1 MAGRCTRERWSV
13 ATLEWR
19 KIKSVKLEFVFIFVA
34 EIIQVLDSIAW
45 VCCAYGNNLSRPFP
59 TPSLP
64 MIPPHI
70 HKPILNRISEP
81 LTPYL

>member
-45 VCCAYGNNLSRPFP
+45 VCCAYGNN
-59 TPSLP
+59 
-64 MIPPHI
+64 
-70 HKPILNRISEP
+70 
-81 LTPYL
+81 

>member
-45 VCCAYGNNLSRPFP
+45 VCCAYGNILSIAQALSHAF
-59 TPSLP
+59 
-64 MIPPHI
+64 PPHGTATYS
-70 HKPILNRISEP
+70 ILNKISEP